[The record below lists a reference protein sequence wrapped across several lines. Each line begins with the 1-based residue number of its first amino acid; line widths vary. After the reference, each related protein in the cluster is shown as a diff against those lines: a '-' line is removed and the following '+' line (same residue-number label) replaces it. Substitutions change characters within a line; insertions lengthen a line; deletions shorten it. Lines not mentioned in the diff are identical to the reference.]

1 MDDRK
6 GSQFPTVSRVLPYS
20 EAKGPEAIGL
30 YNQSGRTAQEW
41 QLTTKKSLTNGGEYD
56 IIV

>member
-1 MDDRK
+1 MDVRK
-6 GSQFPTVSRVLPYS
+6 GSQLPTISRVLPYS
-20 EAKGPEAIGL
+20 ETKGPEAIGL